1 MKDIVYEIAKKA
13 KEVSYFLSEKNTGL
27 KNKVLK
33 SISDAL
39 LKRSGEIIE
48 ANKKDCDAAKDS
60 VSSSMLDRLL
70 LNKERIQAISASIY
84 EVIALSDPVGEVI
97 FGYDLPNGLTLKN
110 IRVPFGVIGMIFE
123 ARPNVTVD
131 SAVLA
136 LKAGSAVILRGSS
149 SALNT
154 NLKIVEIMR
163 QCLKENDFP
172 VDLIQLIPTSS
183 REDVLKLF
191 SLRQYIDVLIPRG
204 GKGLIES
211 VVENSKIPVI
221 ETGIGNCHIYID
233 SKFNLTVEQVTD
245 IIINAKTQ
253 RPGVC
258 NAAEKLLIHKTA
270 FKNIGKILIDALQ
283 KNNVA
288 IKGCPNVIKNH
299 DYLEKATEDDWYE
312 EYLDLRIAIKIV
324 DSTKEAVAHINRYG
338 SKHSD
343 AIITSDYE
351 NAMYFTTNVDSSTVY
366 VNASTRFTDGGQFG
380 MGAEIG
386 ISTQK
391 LHFRGPMGLKQITTN
406 KFIIFGNG
414 QIRK

>member
-1 MKDIVYEIAKKA
+1 MESVVYEIAKRA

-27 KNKVLK
+27 KNMVLK
-33 SISDAL
+33 SISAAL
-39 LKRSGEIIE
+39 FERSAEIIK
-48 ANKKDCDAAKDS
+48 ANKKDCDAARDS
-60 VSSSMLDRLL
+60 ISASLLDRLS
-70 LNKERIQAISASIY
+70 LNHERIRAISDSIL
-84 EVIALSDPVGEVI
+84 EVMALSDPVGEVI

-163 QCLKENDFP
+163 QCLRDNDFP
-172 VDLIQLIPTSS
+172 ADLIQLIPTAS

-204 GKGLIES
+204 GKGLIQS

-221 ETGIGNCHIYID
+221 KTGIGNCHIYID
-233 SKFNLTVEQVTD
+233 SRFNLSTKQVTD

-258 NAAEKLLIHKTA
+258 NAVEKLLIHETA
-270 FKNIGKILIDALQ
+270 FNNIGRVLIDTL
-283 KNNVA
+283 KKKDVL
-288 IKGCPNVIKNH
+288 IKGCPTVVNACKDI
-299 DYLEKATEDDWYE
+299 EEASEADWYE
-312 EYLDLRIAIKIV
+312 EYLDLKIAVKIV
-324 DSTKEAVAHINRYG
+324 KSTKEAVEHINKYG
-338 SKHSD
+338 SKHSE

-351 NAMYFTTNVDSSTVY
+351 DAMYFTRNIDSSTVY